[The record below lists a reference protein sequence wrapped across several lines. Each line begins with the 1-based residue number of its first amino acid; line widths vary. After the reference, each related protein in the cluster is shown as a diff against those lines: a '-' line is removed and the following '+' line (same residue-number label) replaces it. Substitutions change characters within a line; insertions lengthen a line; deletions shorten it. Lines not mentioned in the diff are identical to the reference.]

1 MTVTEVDAG
10 PKQVS
15 RTAVIGASAQELYAM
30 VADPHRHGE
39 LDGSGTVKD
48 TVSGPDRLTKDAK
61 FSVKMKQYG
70 VPYRITSRVT
80 ELEPDRVVEWRHPV
94 GHRWRWEFD
103 AQGDGSTKVTETW
116 DASRINGVLF
126 AAFKA
131 GSVLKRNGEGITATL
146 QNLQQKYAT

>member
-10 PKQVS
+10 PKKVS
-15 RTAVIGASAQELYAM
+15 RTAVICASAQELYAM

-94 GHRWRWEFD
+94 GHRWRWEFE
-103 AQGDGSTKVTETW
+103 AQGDRSTKVTETW

>member
-1 MTVTEVDAG
+1 MAVTEVDAG
-10 PKQVS
+10 PKKVS
-15 RTAVIGASAQELYAM
+15 RTAVIGASPQELFEL

-80 ELEPDRVVEWRHPV
+80 ELEPDRVVEWRHPA
-94 GHRWRWEFD
+94 GHRWRWEFE

-116 DASRINGVLF
+116 DASRVNGVVF
-126 AAFKA
+126 AGFRA
-131 GSVLKRNGEGITATL
+131 GHYVKKNGDGITATL
-146 QNLQQKYAT
+146 QNLQKRYAG